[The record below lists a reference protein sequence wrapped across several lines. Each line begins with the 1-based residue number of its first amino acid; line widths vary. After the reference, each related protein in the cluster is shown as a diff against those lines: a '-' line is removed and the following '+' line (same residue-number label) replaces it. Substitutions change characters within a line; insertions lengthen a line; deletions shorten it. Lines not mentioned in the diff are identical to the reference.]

1 MKRLLLIL
9 LALIIL
15 VPLAIVAW
23 LALFFDANDYRE
35 QMADGFQKATGRE
48 INIAGDLNTSFF
60 PWIGIETGAIEV
72 ANAAGFGDAP
82 LAAIKGSKIHLKLRP
97 LFSGEIEMDTVVLD
111 GLQANLVTL
120 ADGKTNWDFTAASSS
135 DSNKKTD
142 EETSSDDAGKALA
155 ALAIGGIEMKD
166 ASITWDDRKGGT
178 KLDLTAM
185 NLETGAISFDTPIA
199 VSFNTGFAMN
209 GDEMKGNMKATT
221 GVVLSSD
228 LQKVNLNK
236 LNLDFDATGT
246 VLEGGKLKT
255 GLKSDINVDLAT
267 QLVSSDK
274 LTFDMDLAGDIAPV
288 NPMKIAVNSPLK
300 INLATMVID
309 LPTMQYSVPGSEGS
323 GSLNLS
329 NLDKP
334 MPTIKMKL
342 KTDKFDA
349 TPWMGTATTQTGL
362 NTIQNTIQNRIQIE
376 QLLLSLMSIRSVSAA
391 EKSTPVDIPVE
402 MIRQLDVDASLNI
415 ASFIMD
421 TLQASD
427 VAAVLKAKK
436 GVILVEPMSA
446 KLFGGSSNGMM
457 ELDARAD
464 IPKFHLK
471 EDLTGVQIAQVMKY
485 SMGKDSK
492 DWISGTADMDA
503 DIRTQGPD
511 TVALTKALSGTVNA
525 KVKDGAFEG
534 FSVRKMLQQANAL
547 LKGQTYVDDGS
558 PNRTKIL
565 EMGSATK
572 LVNGV
577 AISDNIKV
585 LTPLADLTGSGSA
598 NLNTEQLDYRLKLA
612 LSSGISEIDKAEF
625 KKLEGKSLP
634 LKVSGSFS
642 DPNFNIDVEKAAKE
656 EVKEQAEKKLR
667 KKFGDKYG
675 KELDMLFGR

>member
-9 LALIIL
+9 VAIIIL

-48 INIAGDLNTSFF
+48 INIAGELNTSFF

-72 ANAAGFGDAP
+72 ANAPGFGDAP
-82 LAAIKGSKIHLKLRP
+82 LAAIKGSKIHLKLKP
-97 LFSGEIEMDTVVLD
+97 LFSGEIEMDTVILD

-120 ADGKTNWDFTAASSS
+120 ADGKTNWEFTAARSS
-135 DSNKKTD
+135 DSDEKTD
-142 EETSSDDAGKALA
+142 EKTSSDEAGKALA

-178 KLDLTAM
+178 KLDLTTM

-199 VSFNTGFAMN
+199 VSFSTGFAVN
-209 GDEMKGNMKATT
+209 GDEMKGTMKAST
-221 GVVLSSD
+221 GVKLASD

-236 LNLDFDATGT
+236 LNLDIDATGT
-246 VLEGGKLKT
+246 ALEGGQLKT
-255 GLKSDINVDLAT
+255 GVKSDVDVDLAA

-274 LTFDMDLAGDIAPV
+274 LTFVMDLAGDIAPV
-288 NPMKIAVNSPLK
+288 NPMKVAVNSPLK
-300 INLATMVID
+300 INLASMVID
-309 LPTMQYSVPGSEGS
+309 LPTMQYSIPGSEGN

-334 MPTIKMKL
+334 MPTIKLKL
-342 KTDKFDA
+342 ETEKFDA
-349 TPWMGTATTQTGL
+349 TPWMGKETTQTSL
-362 NTIQNTIQNRIQIE
+362 NTTQNRIQSE
-376 QLLLSLMSIRSVSAA
+376 QLLLSIMTIRSVSAA

-402 MIRQLDVDASLNI
+402 MIRELDVDASLDI
-415 ASFIMD
+415 ASFTMD

-427 VAAVLKAKK
+427 VSAELKAKK
-436 GVILVEPMSA
+436 GVIRIEPMSA
-446 KLFGGSSNGMM
+446 KLFGGTSNGMI

-464 IPKFHLK
+464 IPKFRLK

-511 TVALTKALSGTVNA
+511 TAALTQALSGTVNT

-534 FSVRKMLQQANAL
+534 FSVRKLLQQANAL

-577 AISDNIKV
+577 AMTDNIKV

-642 DPNFNIDVEKAAKE
+642 DPEFNIDVEKAAKE

-675 KELDMLFGR
+675 KELDLLFGR

>member
-9 LALIIL
+9 VAIIIL

-48 INIAGDLNTSFF
+48 INIAGELNTSFF

-72 ANAAGFGDAP
+72 ANAPGFGDAP
-82 LAAIKGSKIHLKLRP
+82 LAAIKGSKIHLKLKP
-97 LFSGEIEMDTVVLD
+97 LFSGEIEMDTVILD

-120 ADGKTNWDFTAASSS
+120 ADGKTNWEFTAARSS
-135 DSNKKTD
+135 DSDEKTD
-142 EETSSDDAGKALA
+142 EKTSSDEAGKALA

-178 KLDLTAM
+178 KLDLTTM

-199 VSFNTGFAMN
+199 VSFSTGFAVN
-209 GDEMKGNMKATT
+209 GDEMKGTMKAST
-221 GVVLSSD
+221 GVKLASD

-236 LNLDFDATGT
+236 LNLDIDATGT
-246 VLEGGKLKT
+246 ALEGGQLKT
-255 GLKSDINVDLAT
+255 GVKSDVDVDLAA

-274 LTFDMDLAGDIAPV
+274 LTFVMDLAGDIAPV
-288 NPMKIAVNSPLK
+288 NPMKVAVNSPLK
-300 INLATMVID
+300 INLASMVID
-309 LPTMQYSVPGSEGS
+309 LPTMQYSIPGSEGN

-334 MPTIKMKL
+334 MPTIKLKL
-342 KTDKFDA
+342 ETEKFDA
-349 TPWMGTATTQTGL
+349 TPWMGKETTQTSL
-362 NTIQNTIQNRIQIE
+362 NTTQNRIQSE
-376 QLLLSLMSIRSVSAA
+376 QLLLSIMTIRSVSAA

-402 MIRQLDVDASLNI
+402 MIRQLDVDASLDI
-415 ASFIMD
+415 ASFTMD

-427 VAAVLKAKK
+427 VSAELKAKK
-436 GVILVEPMSA
+436 GVIRIEPMSA
-446 KLFGGSSNGMM
+446 KLFGGTSNGMI

-464 IPKFHLK
+464 IPKFRLK

-511 TVALTKALSGTVNA
+511 TAALTQALSGTVNT

-534 FSVRKMLQQANAL
+534 FSVRKLLQQANAL

-577 AISDNIKV
+577 AMTDNIKV

-642 DPNFNIDVEKAAKE
+642 DPEFNIDVEKAAKE

-675 KELDMLFGR
+675 KELDLLFGR